1 MDENTIWITNEDGE
15 EFEARILFTFES
27 EETGKKYVFLQG
39 PGEEDSDS
47 CAAYEYTDDGDLNE
61 ISDEE
66 MEMCEEVLNA
76 FLDEE
81 IL

>member
-1 MDENTIWITNEDGE
+1 MDDKTLWITNDEGK
-15 EFEARILFTFES
+15 EFEAEILFTFQN
-27 EETGKKYVFLQG
+27 EETGKNYVILTD
-39 PGEEDSDS
+39 PKDEDSP
-47 CAAYEYTDDGDLNE
+47 AYAYEYTEEGDLNE

-81 IL
+81 LI